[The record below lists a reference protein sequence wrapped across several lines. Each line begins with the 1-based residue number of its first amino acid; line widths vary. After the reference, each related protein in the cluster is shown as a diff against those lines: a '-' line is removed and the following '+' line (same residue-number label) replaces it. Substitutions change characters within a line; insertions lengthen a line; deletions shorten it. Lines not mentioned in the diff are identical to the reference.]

1 MVTSEFQPLVGHKR
15 GFANNK
21 RVIVSHRSFFLD
33 TRDFVSVNLQIRLE
47 QRPSKGNKMI
57 QKLALGIAVI
67 FGSLSTLAMAQDLT
81 GTWQQIDDKTGSPK
95 AVIEIRKEANQT
107 YTGKIVKVTP
117 RPGYTPRELC
127 NKCPAPYTDQPILG
141 MDILKGLKQVKD
153 SNNYE
158 KGRVIDPLAGR
169 IYDAKIRLNSTGKR
183 LTLRA
188 YMGVSTLGRSQTWI
202 RIQ

>member
-1 MVTSEFQPLVGHKR
+1 
-15 GFANNK
+15 
-21 RVIVSHRSFFLD
+21 
-33 TRDFVSVNLQIRLE
+33 
-47 QRPSKGNKMI
+47 MI

-67 FGSLSTLAMAQDLT
+67 FASLSTLAMAQDLA

-141 MDILKGLKQVKD
+141 MDVLKGLKHTGGTNFSGGKI
-153 SNNYE
+153 
-158 KGRVIDPLAGR
+158 IDPLSGN
-169 IYDAKIRLNSTGKR
+169 IYSTKAKLSSNGKR
-183 LTLRA
+183 LTMRG
-188 YMGVSTLGRSQTWI
+188 YVGVSALGRSQTWI
-202 RIQ
+202 KSD